1 MSDFCNW
8 FYMGD
13 WAWLYWVIGII
24 VGISAGREFWET
36 ATHRHNGAVVMV
48 YIIAVI
54 AWPVFAFV
62 YFLRAWI
69 KK

>member
-1 MSDFCNW
+1 MIWDVW
-8 FYMGD
+8 E
-13 WAWLYWVIGII
+13 WLYWGIGLLVAIK
-24 VGISAGREFWET
+24 VADEFWKT

-62 YFLRAWI
+62 YFMRAWI